1 MKKAFINRRKEKLEF
16 EIPSHWNLLT
26 LAEFV
31 DHEPKPNIRAIARDS
46 ILHPVSSPPLFE
58 LVSDEDTIA
67 IILED
72 LSRVS
77 PKKEV
82 LGELLKILEEMAIP
96 DEQITVVM
104 ALGTHRGLTRE
115 EMEGAFGKSLV
126 DRYLFV
132 NHDCLAPDLVP
143 VGKLRSGRPVKI
155 NPVVHRATFKIGIGS
170 IFPHPMNGFGG
181 GGKILFPGV
190 ADFDSIL
197 EHHLKYAF
205 RPASN
210 LGLTTGNPFYEEVMT
225 QAKAAKLDFIINSV
239 LDHNDR
245 LYDIVAG
252 RLLEAHQ
259 AGISICKKILSK
271 PFERK
276 SDLTVISSFPYTEG
290 TQIMKPFAP
299 ATMITKI
306 GGCVIL
312 VAECTVPLPEQY
324 LSGCET
330 FRKKHSQNL
339 REAVIHLFDNNQRIL
354 EDDAPEFNMSMA
366 QALLAQSDFRIILV
380 TDDISEDQVQ
390 SIGFQ
395 YAPDL
400 PAAIEIAKGY
410 CPTPD
415 VHVIPSGGVILPVF

>member
-1 MKKAFINRRKEKLEF
+1 MKKAFVNRRKERLEF

-410 CPTPD
+410 CPNPD
-415 VHVIPSGGVILPVF
+415 VHVVPSGGVILPVF